1 NVRGLLRHAN
11 APADLNLSIRA
22 TGKAEPRDRK
32 VRPDLRW
39 RATAQ
44 TTRGPSPSQSEHR
57 RLYWGSDM
65 PAHVR
70 PRLAIRAGCR
80 QQTAATPGPLRV
92 LLLPPTRVPTLR
104 ERCCPRDA
112 DAVVA
117 LVDVPRRSEPV
128 RFATEAPALPAR
140 SHRPN

>member
-1 NVRGLLRHAN
+1 MRGLLRLAN

-22 TGKAEPRDRK
+22 TRKTGLRDDK
-32 VRPDLRW
+32 VHPDLRS

-44 TTRGPSPSQSEHR
+44 TTRGPSPSHSEHR
-57 RLYWGSDM
+57 RLHWGSDM

-70 PRLAIRAGCR
+70 RRLAIRAGCR
-80 QQTAATPGPLRV
+80 QQTAATPGRLRV

-104 ERCCPRDA
+104 EQCCPRDA
-112 DAVVA
+112 DAVVT